1 VANLFLAEAL
11 GRRRELA
18 IKAALGAT
26 RARLIRELL
35 TESVLLGALGGALG
49 LALAWSGL
57 GAVVGLAPPDLTV
70 WTANEIRIDGRI
82 LMLTAAM
89 TLITGIVFGSL
100 PAWRASRQEA
110 GDILNARTASAGR
123 ATARLRSALVV
134 IEVALSVLLLTG
146 AALLVRSFL
155 RLHELDPGFKPGGV
169 LTVRLSLPTD
179 RYPAAA
185 RRAFLE
191 QVEQKLAAMP
201 GIEAETIADGVPT
214 SGGSLH
220 FQELEA
226 EAGVKETSESILPD
240 ASVSPSYFSTMGIPI
255 TAGRSFTEDDPATVA
270 IVNDKLARRLWS
282 DGKGIGRRFRLGSTN
297 PWLTVVGIAG
307 DVRGSRMVERETTA
321 EMYSP
326 FWRGIRAD
334 SGALRKAVGPR
345 RSFFEALVIVR
356 AAKGL
361 ALLDGI
367 KRAVWSIDPSQ
378 PVGRAVLVKDLLADS
393 LSEDRFA
400 ATLMGTFAAL
410 ALLLAGAGLYAV
422 LAQLVAHRWR
432 EIGIRMAL
440 GASAAD
446 TSRLI
451 VSRGLLLS
459 GAGVAL
465 GLAGAWAAARVLSS
479 QLYGVRPH
487 DPLTFSAVA
496 VAVLTTALAASW
508 VPVRRAVTIDP
519 ATVLRVE

>member
-1 VANLFLAEAL
+1 
-11 GRRRELA
+11 
-18 IKAALGAT
+18 
-26 RARLIRELL
+26 
-35 TESVLLGALGGALG
+35 
-49 LALAWSGL
+49 
-57 GAVVGLAPPDLTV
+57 
-70 WTANEIRIDGRI
+70 
-82 LMLTAAM
+82 
-89 TLITGIVFGSL
+89 
-100 PAWRASRQEA
+100 
-110 GDILNARTASAGR
+110 
-123 ATARLRSALVV
+123 
-134 IEVALSVLLLTG
+134 
-146 AALLVRSFL
+146 
-155 RLHELDPGFKPGGV
+155 
-169 LTVRLSLPTD
+169 
-179 RYPAAA
+179 
-185 RRAFLE
+185 
-191 QVEQKLAAMP
+191 
-201 GIEAETIADGVPT
+201 
-214 SGGSLH
+214 
-220 FQELEA
+220 
-226 EAGVKETSESILPD
+226 
-240 ASVSPSYFSTMGIPI
+240 
-255 TAGRSFTEDDPATVA
+255 
-270 IVNDKLARRLWS
+270 
-282 DGKGIGRRFRLGSTN
+282 
-297 PWLTVVGIAG
+297 
-307 DVRGSRMVERETTA
+307 MVERETTA

-378 PVGRAVLVKDLLADS
+378 PVGRVVLVKDLLADS
-393 LSEDRFA
+393 LSQDRFA
-400 ATLMGTFAAL
+400 AALMGTFAAL

>member
-1 VANLFLAEAL
+1 
-11 GRRRELA
+11 
-18 IKAALGAT
+18 
-26 RARLIRELL
+26 
-35 TESVLLGALGGALG
+35 
-49 LALAWSGL
+49 
-57 GAVVGLAPPDLTV
+57 
-70 WTANEIRIDGRI
+70 
-82 LMLTAAM
+82 
-89 TLITGIVFGSL
+89 
-100 PAWRASRQEA
+100 
-110 GDILNARTASAGR
+110 
-123 ATARLRSALVV
+123 
-134 IEVALSVLLLTG
+134 
-146 AALLVRSFL
+146 
-155 RLHELDPGFKPGGV
+155 
-169 LTVRLSLPTD
+169 
-179 RYPAAA
+179 
-185 RRAFLE
+185 
-191 QVEQKLAAMP
+191 MP

-240 ASVSPSYFSTMGIPI
+240 ASVSPSYFSTMGTPI

-282 DGKGIGRRFRLGSTN
+282 DGNGIGRRFRLGSTN

-326 FWRGIRAD
+326 IWRGIRAD
-334 SGALRKAVGPR
+334 SGAPRKVVGPT